1 MRISRQRAERRVQVY
16 NIGAEYDERTEFELS
31 REEDG
36 KYSLS
41 YQFVASKDMGNEEDE
56 DFTKKGEIATGATE
70 SMTARELYFFM
81 NGVWAGENKA
91 AAAEGGVK

>member
-1 MRISRQRAERRVQVY
+1 MRISRQRAERKVNVY
-16 NIGAEYDERTEFELS
+16 NIGTEYDDRTKFELS

-41 YQFVASKDMGNEEDE
+41 YQFVALEDMGNEEDE
-56 DFTKKGEIATGATE
+56 DFIKGGSFATGATE

-81 NGVWAGENKA
+81 NGVWAAENKA
-91 AAAEGGVK
+91 GVKS

>member
-1 MRISRQRAERRVQVY
+1 MRISRQRAERRVVVY
-16 NIGAEYDERTEFELS
+16 NIGAEYDDRTEFELS

-81 NGVWAGENKA
+81 NGVWAAENKA